1 MFEVGFWE
9 LVLILVMVLV
19 VAGPER
25 MPGIVRTLGRW
36 AGRAKALVGQLKSE
50 FERELN
56 ADELRQIARDTE
68 RAARDLE
75 STARSAVHPLED
87 RALEGRPP
95 EGRDG

>member
-75 STARSAVHPLED
+75 STARSAVRPPEG

>member
-75 STARSAVHPLED
+75 STARSAV
-87 RALEGRPP
+87 RPP